1 MGKLNKSRRASKEGK
16 DPALVDGKHVGCD
29 GAEDPASAP
38 LSPVETL
45 LIPPAVNTAPQPEL
59 PPKPITDMKP
69 ECLLASTLSIKG
81 DMTFERLLRIDGKF
95 EGTLTSNGGSLIV
108 GITGDIK
115 CNLTNMKEVY
125 IEGKVTG
132 DISAEYV
139 QLRKGARVVGDIECC

>member
-1 MGKLNKSRRASKEGK
+1 
-16 DPALVDGKHVGCD
+16 
-29 GAEDPASAP
+29 
-38 LSPVETL
+38 
-45 LIPPAVNTAPQPEL
+45 
-59 PPKPITDMKP
+59 MKP

-125 IEGKVTG
+125 IEGKVSHSTVTTSN
-132 DISAEYV
+132 ISRCTRFNVPA
-139 QLRKGARVVGDIECC
+139 

>member
-1 MGKLNKSRRASKEGK
+1 MPAA
-16 DPALVDGKHVGCD
+16 DPV
-29 GAEDPASAP
+29 SAP

-45 LIPPAVNTAPQPEL
+45 PIPPAVVTAPQPEL

-115 CNLTNMKEVY
+115 CNLTNMREVY
-125 IEGKVTG
+125 IEGKVSHCSG
-132 DISAEYV
+132 ALNSAHYRCTRLESNACHLV
-139 QLRKGARVVGDIECC
+139 ITSLGLAVAVVVGRFTP